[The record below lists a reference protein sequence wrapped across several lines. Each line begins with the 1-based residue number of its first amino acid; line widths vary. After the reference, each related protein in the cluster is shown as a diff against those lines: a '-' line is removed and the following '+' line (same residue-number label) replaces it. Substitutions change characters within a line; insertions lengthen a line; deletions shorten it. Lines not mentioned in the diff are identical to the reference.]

1 MATQKR
7 EIYRPRRR
15 SERAR
20 RRRRSG
26 RYDPHANPIGVL
38 RRRWPR
44 IYDGPEESD
53 DGTTGRER
61 RAVDLIP
68 LPTGGRSHLRRRTGM
83 ASLRNYPL
91 RNGLIGLA
99 VAGSAAPIAVN
110 RYQQALR
117 TDPSHEAGSSQAS
130 RTTGKPDEA
139 LSSHWQS
146 LADQEA
152 SAAAEREEAIGESI
166 DLYAEFGLDRELAG
180 TIYDTAVENDID
192 PAVAFGLV
200 RAESSFRNSSTSP
213 VGAIGLT
220 QLMPKTAS
228 WLQPGVTRAE
238 LRDPATNLSIG
249 FRYLKQLIDKYEGNE
264 RLALVAY
271 NRGPGTVD
279 REIRRGRNP
288 DNGYADFV
296 HGKEDHGHSLY
307 TKR

>member
-1 MATQKR
+1 M
-7 EIYRPRRR
+7 
-15 SERAR
+15 
-20 RRRRSG
+20 
-26 RYDPHANPIGVL
+26 
-38 RRRWPR
+38 
-44 IYDGPEESD
+44 
-53 DGTTGRER
+53 
-61 RAVDLIP
+61 IP
-68 LPTGGRSHLRRRTGM
+68 SPASGRSHLRPRTGLS
-83 ASLRNYPL
+83 SLRNYPL

-117 TDPSHEAGSSQAS
+117 TDPSHETAGTQA
-130 RTTGKPDEA
+130 TAAGEPDDA
-139 LSSHWQS
+139 LSGLWQG
-146 LADQEA
+146 LEA
-152 SAAAEREEAIGESI
+152 SDAMAAAEREEAIGENI
-166 DLYAEFGLDRELAG
+166 DRYSEFGLDRELAG
-180 TIYDTAVENDID
+180 AIYDSAVENEID
-192 PAVAFGLV
+192 PDVAFGLV

-228 WLQPGVTRAE
+228 WLQPGVTRSQ

-249 FRYLKQLIDKYEGNE
+249 FKYLKQLIDKYEGNE

-279 REIRRGRNP
+279 REIRSGKNP